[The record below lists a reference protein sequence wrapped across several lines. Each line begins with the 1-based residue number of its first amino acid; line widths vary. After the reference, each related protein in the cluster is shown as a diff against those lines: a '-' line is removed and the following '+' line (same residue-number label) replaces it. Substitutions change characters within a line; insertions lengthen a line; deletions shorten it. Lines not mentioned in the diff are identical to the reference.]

1 VAHVAGEKENEMS
14 TRNSILHALGRCCA
28 VLAVVAFAA
37 VMAPRPAFGYTNTWC
52 SASITCTGGSPQVT
66 VGSGSFYSHP
76 EVVPIFWESTV
87 SPNYWTSP
95 TAATRGQIIG
105 TIQHILNGPYT
116 AALQQY
122 SHGLG
127 LGPVRMTPVAPIDS
141 TAIGN
146 NFTFQTFQT
155 EVNKL
160 IGQGVVPPPLAH
172 TEVIYAFFLPPGTS
186 STQLPNAGG
195 FNSSGACDSTCGGNL
210 AGLTYRYLAA
220 FPPQTNAN
228 SNNYSFTF
236 SHELAEALSQNVSVS
251 GCTYNGSGGVHANQI
266 SDLCY
271 CYGENQLGGA
281 ATVQPYWSVADN
293 ECVIPEGWQSV
304 LQWAGTFWSI
314 LGGPARQVYA
324 GEFGLIRTDVDDM
337 LWKYGGGQQWT
348 EIGYPGAM
356 FSVGTSGIMGLTPDT
371 SAVFRYDGSSWAPVG
386 LSASA
391 LYSGGFDIATDYNG
405 VSYIY
410 NGSAYNW
417 SQFTN
422 AVDQIVVGDI
432 WAYALDFARVAWV
445 YAGGWTPSHY
455 QSLELFAGGHASA
468 ASLDLTSAYSISAMG
483 YTTVGGNPVPTNWL
497 SMNSNGPGNMLAL
510 YGSSQAPL
518 VELTP
523 NGYYV
528 EAETSAIGG
537 PPPSWSILDHNGGW
551 IGRLVGGG
559 ANLYA
564 LGPYFY

>member
-1 VAHVAGEKENEMS
+1 MT
-14 TRNSILHALGRCCA
+14 TRNTLLQALGRCCA
-28 VLAVVAFAA
+28 VLAVAVFAA
-37 VMAPRPAFGYTNTWC
+37 ILAPRPAFGYTNSWC
-52 SASITCTGGSPQVT
+52 SASITCTGGAPQVT

-116 AALQQY
+116 AALEQY
-122 SHGLG
+122 SHSLG

-141 TAIGN
+141 TTIGN
-146 NFTFQTFQT
+146 NFTFTTFQT
-155 EVNKL
+155 EINRL
-160 IGQGVVPPPLAH
+160 IGQGVVPPPLPH
-172 TEVIYAFFLPPGTS
+172 TEVIYAVFLPPGTTS
-186 STQLPNAGG
+186 SQLPAGVGG
-195 FNSSGACDSTCGGNL
+195 FNTVGTCDSTCGGL
-210 AGLTYRYLAA
+210 AGTTYRYLAD
-220 FPPQTNAN
+220 FPQPNAT

-236 SHELAEALSQNVSVS
+236 SHELAEALTQNVSIS
-251 GCTYNGSGGVHANQI
+251 NCTYNGSGGIHANQI
-266 SDLCY
+266 GDLCY

-293 ECVIPEGWQSV
+293 ECVIPEGWGQV
-304 LQWAGTFWSI
+304 LQYTGSPDYWTNLEVS
-314 LGGPARQVYA
+314 ARQVYA
-324 GEFGLIRTDVDDM
+324 GQFGLIRTDVDDM
-337 LWKYGGGQQWT
+337 LWLYKGGVWS

-356 FSVGTSGIMGLTPDT
+356 FAVGPNGILGLTPDT
-371 SAVFRYDGSSWAPVG
+371 SAVFNYDGSAWTPIG

-391 LYSGGFDIATDYNG
+391 IYAGGSDLATDYNG

-410 NGSAYNW
+410 LGTPYNW
-417 SQFTN
+417 LQFSN
-422 AVDQIVVGDI
+422 AVDQIVMGDI
-432 WAYALDFARVAWV
+432 WAYALDFARIAWV
-445 YAGGWTPSHY
+445 YAGGWQASSY

-483 YTTVGGNPVPTNWL
+483 YTMSGGNPVPTGWL
-497 SMNSNGPGNMLAL
+497 NMNSNGPGNMLAL

-537 PPPSWSILDHNGGW
+537 PPPSWSVIGGSV
-551 IGRLVGGG
+551 GRLVGGG

-564 LGPYFY
+564 LGSYFY